1 MGPPSKPYWIL
12 TMPATAFPFSNPAPL
27 PAFLPYRVAHEVT
40 QNFPLVMC
48 DVKQPIDNTYM
59 VIVQSGREHPIYEQV
74 KFALRVDMDRVE
86 SIYNDDIDIFI
97 EELVEGLIERMV
109 RQIKPGVSEGSLKE
123 FAPWMFANDPHEQTS
138 T

>member
-1 MGPPSKPYWIL
+1 
-12 TMPATAFPFSNPAPL
+12 MPATAFPFSNPAPL

-48 DVKQPIDNTYM
+48 DVRQPVENTYM
-59 VIVQSGREHPIYEQV
+59 VIVQSGLDHPIYEQV
-74 KFALRVDMDRVE
+74 KFALRVDMGRVE
-86 SIYNDDIDIFI
+86 AIYNDDIDVFI
-97 EELVEGLIERMV
+97 KELVEGLIERMV
-109 RQIKPGVSEGSLKE
+109 RQIKPNVSEGLLKE

>member
-1 MGPPSKPYWIL
+1 
-12 TMPATAFPFSNPAPL
+12 
-27 PAFLPYRVAHEVT
+27 
-40 QNFPLVMC
+40 MC

-59 VIVQSGREHPIYEQV
+59 VIVQSGRDHPIYEQV

-86 SIYNDDIDIFI
+86 AIYNDDIDVFI

-109 RQIKPGVSEGSLKE
+109 RQLKPNVSEALLKE
-123 FAPWMFANDPHEQTS
+123 FAPWMFATDPHEQTS